1 MMIPISRFT
10 QAAIPSKSKQH
21 IQHNTQKSWPLL
33 VSPYIIYKV
42 VPLIFFQLVCNQSSY
57 RLYIYIYICGD
68 ESKPIIINFGWMN
81 VHLPAILVF
90 TRGTGFLTRSVIAI
104 YLSQSQLGEIRVRK
118 TQQHGA
124 KFHKSCFFG
133 ESSIWKGAHTEI

>member
-42 VPLIFFQLVCNQSSY
+42 VPLIFFSWFVT
-57 RLYIYIYICGD
+57 RVAIGYIYICGD

-133 ESSIWKGAHTEI
+133 ESSI